1 MDPVSSTSSSK
12 ILRYASLFFAFL
24 VSVVLFDR
32 VSYSLFF
39 PQYDKMFS
47 MYKNF
52 KPSNVLIVG
61 SSHILWDLDP
71 AVLTKESGK
80 LVTLLNI
87 PGADLTLRKE
97 IVKEYLRKNQNQ
109 KPALLVLEADKF
121 VFHKERYPDSAYK
134 SVKGYY
140 HKGLFVEFLDRKVPE
155 ESILEYWGFRIS
167 HSYSLNSF
175 SHFIFSKLYDKY
187 LSSIFVW
194 KLNASEEVKDG
205 RIENWKKQYEN
216 LSPRIEKKLVQE
228 LYEILKFAGD
238 NGVKVVL
245 LETPNFFFSEEENR
259 EYDSV
264 RKELMRI
271 AEDFD
276 SVYLRL
282 DPGLFE
288 TKSEFFFDAS
298 HLNLLGKAAYTDSFQ
313 KELRKKS
320 LF

>member
-12 ILRYASLFFAFL
+12 TLRYVSLFFTL
-24 VSVVLFDR
+24 LLSVIVLDR
-32 VSYSLFF
+32 ISYSFF
-39 PQYDKMFS
+39 FSQYDKMFS
-47 MYKNF
+47 LYKNF

-71 AVLTKESGK
+71 VVLTKELK
-80 LVTLLNI
+80 QPVTLLNI
-87 PGADLTLRKE
+87 PGANLTLRKE
-97 IVKEYLRKNQNQ
+97 IVGEYMRKNGNQ
-109 KPALLVLEADKF
+109 KPSLLVLEADKF
-121 VFHKERYPDSAYK
+121 VFHKGRYPDSAYK

-140 HKGLFVEFLDRKVPE
+140 HKGMFTDFLDRKVPE
-155 ESILEYWGFRIS
+155 ESFLEYWMFRIS

-187 LSSIFVW
+187 ISSIFIW
-194 KLNASEEVKDG
+194 KLNASEEENGEKI
-205 RIENWKKQYEN
+205 RNWKNQYEH
-216 LSPRIEKKLVQE
+216 LSPKIEKDLVQE
-228 LYEILKFAGD
+228 LYEILKFARD
-238 NGVKVVL
+238 NGAKVVL
-245 LETPNFFFSEEENR
+245 LETPNYFFSEEENR
-259 EYDSV
+259 KYDSV
-264 RKELMRI
+264 RKELMKI
-271 AEDFD
+271 AEDSG

>member
-1 MDPVSSTSSSK
+1 MDPVSSTSNSK
-12 ILRYASLFFAFL
+12 ILRYAGFAIAFL
-24 VSVVLFDR
+24 FSVFVFDR
-32 VSYSLFF
+32 ISYTLFF

-52 KPSNVLIVG
+52 KPSEVLIVG

-71 AVLTKESGK
+71 VVLTKESGK
-80 LVTLLNI
+80 PVTLLNI
-87 PGADLTLRKE
+87 PGANLTLRKE
-97 IVKEYLRKNQNQ
+97 IVKEYFRKNQNQ
-109 KPALLVLEADKF
+109 KPSLLVLETDKF

-140 HKGLFVEFLDRKVPE
+140 HKGLFVDFLDRKVPK
-155 ESILEYWGFRIS
+155 ESVLEYWTFRIS

-194 KLNASEEVKDG
+194 KLNASEKENEEKI
-205 RIENWKKQYEN
+205 RNWKNQYEH
-216 LSPRIEKKLVQE
+216 LSPQIEKDLVQE

-245 LETPNFFFSEEENR
+245 LETPNYFFSEEENR
-259 EYDSV
+259 KYDSV

-271 AEDFD
+271 AEDSG

-288 TKSEFFFDAS
+288 TKLEFFFDAS
-298 HLNLLGKAAYTDSFQ
+298 HLNLSGKAAYTDFFQ

-320 LF
+320 LL